1 MSERSNF
8 KAATPVPLVSVSLEK
23 EYWPHSALFYFL
35 PHYSSAKGWRWWHL
49 RNNASNA
56 KNWEKRKESQPLTRY
71 ESFPAPF
78 VFFFIFPTCNESNAG
93 ISYCRVRITASVCKM
108 LWDGESTSQQKYKAL
123 LALLKCPKEAL
134 ADLTLCT
141 VGPQSGLPNI
151 SPVLAELCITYI
163 A

>member
-56 KNWEKRKESQPLTRY
+56 KNWDKRKESQPLTRY

-78 VFFFIFPTCNESNAG
+78 VFFSFFLLVMKVMLVSL
-93 ISYCRVRITASVCKM
+93 TA
-108 LWDGESTSQQKYKAL
+108 E
-123 LALLKCPKEAL
+123 
-134 ADLTLCT
+134 
-141 VGPQSGLPNI
+141 SGLPLWSVKCFEMVKAHLSKSTKHYWRFWSALKKHLLI
-151 SPVLAELCITYI
+151 WHFAQLVPSQAYQI
-163 A
+163 